1 MLFGVRKADGLKLM
15 TSDEV
20 VVDTYGG
27 QVTFHSVKKS
37 DEGRYACEAINDAGS
52 DTGYIQLRVLGK
64 MIIEAIIVII
74 IIIIIIT
81 NFHATQVLKQN
92 FRAADYINQSN
103 QIGLIQ
109 TTRSTATRQTHNT
122 IAYN

>member
-1 MLFGVRKADGLKLM
+1 MKQKHTKYVSKRICKWLPGTKSWLLFGVRKADGLKLM

-74 IIIIIIT
+74 II
-81 NFHATQVLKQN
+81 FHEFQGDTSLETKLQGRRL
-92 FRAADYINQSN
+92 Y
-103 QIGLIQ
+103 
-109 TTRSTATRQTHNT
+109 
-122 IAYN
+122 